1 MRSTGIVRKVDELGR
16 IVIPMEL
23 RRTLKI
29 EDKDPIEIF
38 VDEDKVVLKKYKAN
52 MTCDITGEVSESNV
66 PLFDGKLTVS
76 PEGAARLLEELQKLN
91 RKGV

>member
-52 MTCDITGEVSESNV
+52 MTCDITGEISENNVSV
-66 PLFDGKLTVS
+66 LGGKLTVS
-76 PEGAARLLEELQKLN
+76 PEGAARLLEELEKLDT
-91 RKGV
+91 RGR